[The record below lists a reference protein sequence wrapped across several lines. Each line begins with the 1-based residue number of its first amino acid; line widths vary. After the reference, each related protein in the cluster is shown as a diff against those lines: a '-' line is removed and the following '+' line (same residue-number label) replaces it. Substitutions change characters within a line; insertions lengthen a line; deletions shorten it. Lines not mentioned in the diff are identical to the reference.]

1 MTWVSNQIIQWSM
14 FILPWLSLFFMK
26 SKDVKRYM
34 PSGLL
39 SIVLTTIVHDVGVT
53 LGFWVVHE
61 TTFPFNEMMPYFYG
75 TMPLITIWVLKFTF
89 GNYWKYMM
97 TNIILDTGF
106 VYLLLDYFYP
116 VTGVYGLV
124 GITPLKT
131 LPISLLLAVIIYPYQ
146 IWQDKLPDHSQR
158 TSFPGRLKPAAAKA
172 LPEEDNNL
180 DKEES

>member
-1 MTWVSNQIIQWSM
+1 MTSVSNPIIQWSM
-14 FILPWLSLFFMK
+14 FILPWFSLFFMR

-39 SIVLTTIVHDVGVT
+39 SIVLTTMVHDVGVT

-75 TMPLITIWVLKFTF
+75 TMPLMTIWVLKFTF

-97 TNIILDTGF
+97 TNIILDSGF

-124 GITPLKT
+124 GITPLQT
-131 LPISLLLAVIIYPYQ
+131 LPISLLLAVIIYFYQ
-146 IWQDKLPDHSQR
+146 IWQEKLSDRSQR
-158 TSFPGRLKPAAAKA
+158 TSFSDILQSTAAKA
-172 LPEEDNNL
+172 LPEEDNNV
-180 DKEES
+180 DNEKS